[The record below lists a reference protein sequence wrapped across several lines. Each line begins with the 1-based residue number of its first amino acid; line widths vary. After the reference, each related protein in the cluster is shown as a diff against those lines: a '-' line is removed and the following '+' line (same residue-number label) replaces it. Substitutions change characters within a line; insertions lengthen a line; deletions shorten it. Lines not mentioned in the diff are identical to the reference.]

1 MTELWIAALAAQFVY
16 VLYLVIKYL
25 DSLPVPPPPP
35 KRDWEATGLKLGRL
49 VRGAQHQILD

>member
-25 DSLPVPPPPP
+25 NNLPDPPPLP